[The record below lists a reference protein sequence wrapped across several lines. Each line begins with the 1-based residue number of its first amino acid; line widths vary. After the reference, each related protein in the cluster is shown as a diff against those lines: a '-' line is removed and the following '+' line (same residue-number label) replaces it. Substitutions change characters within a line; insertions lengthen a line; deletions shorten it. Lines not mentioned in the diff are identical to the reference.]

1 MASDLP
7 GGGLDDVVPGAVG
20 QELGPAH
27 QARGAGVHSLEYL
40 PHPLTD

>member
-1 MASDLP
+1 MAPDLP
-7 GGGLDDVVPGAVG
+7 GGGLDDVVPEAVG
-20 QELGPAH
+20 QEQGPAH